1 MTLRRKLDGE
11 PPRTSMPKG
20 AIDTQCHLY
29 LPDYPAVP
37 GTVSVPEGCPGPN
50 DYRIVMRRLG
60 VDRTVVTQ
68 GNAHGFDNA
77 GLLAC
82 LSEVG
87 PVARGVAVVTGE
99 TSDAEMQR
107 LSDGGIVGARIMDL
121 PGGAVGLD
129 QLEAVDARA
138 EAFAWMLA
146 IQFDGSKILEHE
158 TRLAGLRSRWVLDH
172 HGKFFA
178 GVTPESAQVDAV
190 KRLIDGGR
198 CWFKFA
204 ACYESSLSGGPA
216 YSDVGAVARTIASYA
231 PERIIWGT
239 NWPHNM
245 IRRSEDYPDDAGL
258 LDLAMGWIPDDRG
271 RRLALVDNP
280 SALFFLS

>member
-1 MTLRRKLDGE
+1 MTLRRKLDGG
-11 PPRTSMPKG
+11 PPRTSMPNG

-37 GTVSVPEGCPGPN
+37 GAVSVPEGCPGPN
-50 DYRIVMRRLG
+50 DYRVVMRRLG

-77 GLLAC
+77 SLLAC
-82 LSEVG
+82 LREMG

-146 IQFDGSKILEHE
+146 IQFEGSKILEHE

-231 PERIIWGT
+231 PDRIIWGT

-245 IRRSEDYPDDAGL
+245 IRRSEDYPDDAEL

-271 RRLALVDNP
+271 RQLALVDNP
-280 SALFFLS
+280 RELFFRS